1 MKHYLKPFL
10 SLALLLATFT
20 AQAIDHPKATLPV
33 VSADRFTLV
42 EDGRPNPI
50 FVSSGENTAI
60 LRAANNLVEDFERV
74 TGVKPAMSENGKA
87 ERAIIIGSLDSPL
100 VKEMILN
107 GKFSDEELKGCIEK
121 YLIRTISNPVEG
133 VDEALVIVGSDRRGT
148 VYGIYE
154 ISEQIGVSPWYDWM
168 DVPVNEYIPHDCTR
182 NAATIIAA
190 AVPIIAHTV
199 LFPVIIFL
207 SSV

>member
-60 LRAANNLVEDFERV
+60 LRAANNLVED
-74 TGVKPAMSENGKA
+74 
-87 ERAIIIGSLDSPL
+87 
-100 VKEMILN
+100 
-107 GKFSDEELKGCIEK
+107 
-121 YLIRTISNPVEG
+121 
-133 VDEALVIVGSDRRGT
+133 
-148 VYGIYE
+148 
-154 ISEQIGVSPWYDWM
+154 
-168 DVPVNEYIPHDCTR
+168 
-182 NAATIIAA
+182 
-190 AVPIIAHTV
+190 
-199 LFPVIIFL
+199 L
-207 SSV
+207 SV